1 MFKRLFE
8 LNLNEVFLVS
18 EKTTTP
24 SMPLHKN
31 EVFHYGCISA
41 VCATKTIDV
50 AKENLIQSVLCWRF
64 VNKLIEIP
72 QFSIY

>member
-1 MFKRLFE
+1 
-8 LNLNEVFLVS
+8 
-18 EKTTTP
+18 
-24 SMPLHKN
+24 MPLHKN

-72 QFSIY
+72 QFSIYWKNT